1 MFFNNQYI
9 LTYILTFLSYL
20 MMAQDSIPPIESDDH
35 YREDQFYMG
44 VTYNLISSAPSGVKL
59 NGVSGGIQLGFLRD
73 MPINEKRNIAVAL
86 GVGLTLDQFGH
97 NLFIN
102 ENVDG
107 QTTFSVLDSDVDYDR
122 NRFSFATVEVPF
134 EFRWRS
140 STRSTFKFWRV
151 YTGIRIGYSFWN
163 NANFKQSE
171 LKISKSSINEFE
183 SLRLGATLSFG
194 YSTFNFFAYYSLNPF
209 FNNDAI
215 TTGGQKIEMKAL
227 KIGIIFYIL

>member
-1 MFFNNQYI
+1 
-9 LTYILTFLSYL
+9 
-20 MMAQDSIPPIESDDH
+20 MAQDSIPPIDEDHH

-44 VTYNLISSAPSGVKL
+44 VTYNLISSAPSGVEL
-59 NGVSGGIQLGFLRD
+59 NGVSGGVQMGFLRD
-73 MPINEKRNIAVAL
+73 MPINEKRNLAVAL
-86 GVGLTLDQFGH
+86 GVGFTLDQFGH

-102 ENVDG
+102 ENNDG
-107 QTTFSVLDSDVDYDR
+107 ETTFTVLDSDVDYTR
-122 NRFSFATVEVPF
+122 NSFSFATVEVPF

-140 STRSTFKFWRV
+140 STPSIFKFWRV
-151 YTGIRIGYSFWN
+151 YTGVRIGYSFWN

-215 TTGGQKIEMKAL
+215 TTDGQKIEMKAL